1 MAQSRLPTE
10 QFRSSHFLVCAGS
23 ILFESTRAPLRVCL
37 LHHTVR
43 DEWLLPKG
51 RKDLG
56 EHVPATAMRET
67 YEETGYPCE
76 PLALDLVTRAP
87 ASGAQTKDAP
97 GQVRARA
104 DEPFMVTLRRTVFEQ
119 DGAGVKLVWWFA
131 AVRCAGTDKVDGTQT
146 AVESFES
153 RFFEVDEALRVATFQ
168 SDRDVIAAA
177 AELVRTTYP
186 EVREEPVQVQEQS
199 QRL

>member
-1 MAQSRLPTE
+1 MAQPRHPTE
-10 QFRSSHFLVCAGS
+10 QFRSSHFLVCAGT

-56 EHVPATAMRET
+56 EHVPATALRET
-67 YEETGYPCE
+67 YEETGYPCAA
-76 PLALDLVTRAP
+76 LALDLITRAP

-97 GQVRARA
+97 GRVRGCA
-104 DEPFMVTLRRTVFEQ
+104 DEPFLVTLRRTVFEE
-119 DGAGVKLVWWFA
+119 DGGAGVKLVWWFA
-131 AVRCAGTDKVDGTQT
+131 AVRRPGTDKVDGTQT

-153 RFFEVDEALRVATFQ
+153 RFFDVDEALRVATFQ

-177 AELVRTTYP
+177 VELVRATYP
-186 EVREEPVQVQEQS
+186 EAREEGVQEEQS